1 MNLQHR
7 PFAGGKPA
15 CSHHLLKG
23 LLFSAAGWK
32 SAAYH
37 KQLCT
42 SHMRHEQR
50 LPGAVNGRWN
60 DFSIIKLHKEVVIFS
75 GLLTE
80 KRAPEK
86 SFLCANLIHSAA
98 KTARIMSSVSTSPIR
113 IKKVAQ
119 SRYQEMDESKIQF
132 GKVYADH
139 MLTAHYANGVWGT
152 PEIGPFGPLALSPA
166 TTFMH
171 YGQAIFEGIKAYK
184 DPQGNPVIFRPY
196 DNWQRFNKSAERMAM
211 PAVPEEIFMEGLRA
225 LINIDRDWIPSGE
238 GTSLYLR
245 PFMIA
250 TDEFIGVRPAEHF
263 TFMIITSPAGPYYSK
278 PVSIYVQDE
287 YVRAFPGGTGFA
299 KNAGNYG
306 ACMYPTQQVRAMGYD
321 QILWTDGFEHRY
333 VQEIGTMNVFFKLG
347 DTVVTPDLEG
357 GTILAGVT
365 RDSII
370 TLLREHGTKVEER
383 PLSIDEIAAAYKRG
397 ELMEAFGAGTA
408 ASIAPIS
415 DLTYMD
421 DRMMLPPVESWE
433 TANWLKEELSAI
445 RYGRKEDAHGWIF
458 RV

>member
-1 MNLQHR
+1 
-7 PFAGGKPA
+7 
-15 CSHHLLKG
+15 
-23 LLFSAAGWK
+23 
-32 SAAYH
+32 
-37 KQLCT
+37 
-42 SHMRHEQR
+42 
-50 LPGAVNGRWN
+50 
-60 DFSIIKLHKEVVIFS
+60 
-75 GLLTE
+75 
-80 KRAPEK
+80 
-86 SFLCANLIHSAA
+86 
-98 KTARIMSSVSTSPIR
+98 MSSTTLDIIVKP
-113 IKKVAQ
+113 VAQ
-119 SRYQEMDESKIQF
+119 SRIGELDESNINF
-132 GKVYADH
+132 GKVYSDH
-139 MLTAHYANGVWGT
+139 MLVAHYANGSWQAA
-152 PEIGPFGPLALSPA
+152 EITGFAPLVLSPA

-184 DPQGNPVIFRPY
+184 DPQGNPIIFRPH
-196 DNWQRFNKSAERMAM
+196 DNWQRFNRSAERMAM
-211 PAVPEEIFMEGLRA
+211 PAVPEEIFMEGLRR
-225 LINIDRDWIPSGE
+225 LVDLDRDWVPHTE

-263 TFMIITSPAGPYYSK
+263 TFLIITSPAGPYYSK
-278 PVSIYVQDE
+278 PVSIFVQDQF
-287 YVRAFPGGTGFA
+287 VRAFPGGTGFA

-306 ACMYPTQQVRAMGYD
+306 ACMYPTQQVRQMGYD

-370 TLLREHGTKVEER
+370 TLLRENGTKVEER
-383 PLSIDEIAAAYKRG
+383 PLTIDEIADAYRAG
-397 ELMEAFGAGTA
+397 QLREAFGAGTA

-421 DRMMLPPVESWE
+421 ERMMLPAQETWE
-433 TANWLKEELSAI
+433 TANWLKKEMADI
-445 RYGRKEDAHGWIF
+445 RYGRKADEHGWIF